1 MKLEMVSEPQ
11 APFTGQGEPI
21 MRFIIFVSLCLAF
34 LTACDGGRSSGGKN
48 VPVDQVPPAVRATA
62 DKAVPGV
69 QWEKAKTETEQG
81 QEIYELEGRDST
93 NRKVE
98 VEVTPEGALVEAET
112 EVPLEEVPLVVREA
126 LKARLPNFKPEE
138 VESVTKGIGSAGYE
152 FEGRDERNKRIEV
165 FISAD
170 GTQAT
175 VEENDD

>member
-1 MKLEMVSEPQ
+1 
-11 APFTGQGEPI
+11 

-69 QWEKAKTETEQG
+69 KWEKAETEQG
-81 QEIYELEGRDST
+81 QAIYELKGHDPT
-93 NRKVE
+93 NRKVK
-98 VEVTPEGALVEAET
+98 VEATPEGALVEAEI
-112 EVPLEEVPLVVREA
+112 EIPLEEVPLVVREA

-152 FEGRDERNKRIEV
+152 FDGRDERDEKIEV

-170 GTQAT
+170 GTQVT